1 LVLLTRNRKS
11 ENTALAVPVKPSEN
25 ASKKPKKAKVSQ
37 QADVNTATVS
47 KEASPAAGSTTSK
60 KQKASESVTTPA
72 ESTKAQSEKKSEKR
86 RKQG

>member
-1 LVLLTRNRKS
+1 MSVMFIRMHTCIHVFFFSSSRS

-60 KQKASESVTTPA
+60 KQKASESVV
-72 ESTKAQSEKKSEKR
+72 SCLKIL
-86 RKQG
+86 